1 MELDSC
7 LSIAARALHRSPS
20 ICTLTFP
27 LHTLSRPVTVCS
39 SCSFIDTGDALWVWV
54 TPGGP
59 FWPLTV
65 LSFSYVCWPLVV
77 IVWTVLSF
85 YSGQLTGIGTHF
97 LSPYSN
103 TVLKYFLLLNFVFSF
118 RHQSHNAK
126 NKTKQ
131 GLGFRIRLTR
141 SNPNCYFLTEWPWSS
156 YLNSAFL
163 PIKWR

>member
-7 LSIAARALHRSPS
+7 LSIAAQALHRSPS

-27 LHTLSRPVTVCS
+27 LHTLNPPVTVCS

-59 FWPLTV
+59 FWPLSV

-103 TVLKYFLLLNFVFSF
+103 TVLKENIFYCWILYFLSGI
-118 RHQSHNAK
+118 RAIMQ
-126 NKTKQ
+126 KTKQ
-131 GLGFRIRLTR
+131 NRAWALESGLLGPILTAIFWQ
-141 SNPNCYFLTEWPWSS
+141 SDLGQVT
-156 YLNSAFL
+156 
-163 PIKWR
+163 